1 VKKQNTLK
9 RRIFITDCEGPISL
23 NDNAFELVKYFI
35 PKGKKFFSII
45 SQYDD
50 ILAYFMKKPNYKAGD
65 TLKLILPFL
74 KAYDV
79 TNKKIEEFSSKHISL
94 LPGAKYTL
102 NFLNNLMPSFI
113 ISTSYEQ
120 YIFSLCKLVD
130 FPFNQTYCTRLD
142 LDKYVINGD
151 EKKSIKRYVEE
162 IVNLPLVNNLSDV
175 KTIDDLTE
183 GEKRNI
189 KKLDY
194 IFWTEIKD
202 MNCGKIF
209 NEINPIGG
217 SEKAHAVE
225 NIIKSLNIE
234 PCDVVYVGDS
244 ITDADALRMIR
255 KKGGLAISFNGNF
268 YSINESQI
276 AVLSYN
282 TIITAILVNYFNN
295 FGLDYVLETVEKWSS
310 TSIENYSFD
319 EVKMKEIYYQS
330 PPKIKLISENNKKT
344 LIKESSIIRK
354 KVRGE
359 AIGDLG

>member
-1 VKKQNTLK
+1 VNKQNTLQK
-9 RRIFITDCEGPISL
+9 RIFITDCEGPISL
-23 NDNAFELVKYFI
+23 NDNAFELVNYFI
-35 PKGKKFFSII
+35 PNGKKFFSII

-50 ILAYFMKKPNYKAGD
+50 ILAHFLKKPNYKAGD

-79 TNKKIEEFSSKHISL
+79 TNKKIEEFSSKHIAL
-94 LPGAKYTL
+94 LHGAKYTL
-102 NFLNNLMPSFI
+102 TFLNRLMPSFI

-120 YIFSLCKLVD
+120 YIFSLCKLID

-162 IVNLPLVNNLSDV
+162 IVNLPPVCNLSDV

-189 KKLDY
+189 EWLDY
-194 IFWTEIKD
+194 IFWKEIKD

-209 NEINPIGG
+209 SEINPVGG
-217 SEKAHAVE
+217 SEKARAVE
-225 NIIKSLNIE
+225 NIIQSQNAE
-234 PCDVVYVGDS
+234 FCDVVYVGDS

-255 KKGGLAISFNGNF
+255 KNGGLAISFNGNF

-276 AVLSYN
+276 AILSYQ
-282 TIITAILVNYFNN
+282 TIITAVLVNNFYN
-295 FGLDYVLETVEKWSS
+295 FGLDYVLDIVEKWSS
-310 TSIENYSFD
+310 TSIEDYSFD
-319 EVKMKEIYYQS
+319 GEEMKEIYYNN
-330 PPKIKLISENNKKT
+330 PPKIEIISENNKKT
-344 LIKESSIIRK
+344 LIKESSIFRK

-359 AIGDLG
+359 AIGELG